1 MTQTLLDVLLKRYP
15 TAKRETLRRMIAAG
29 RVTVNGARPRTLKA
43 ALGPDDRVEVSDR
56 PAAPAKGGRRA
67 GAGAARGARA
77 GLPFDVVYEDEDL
90 LVVDKPAGLLTST
103 VPGERRPTL
112 LAAVRAYVESGDPR
126 ARVGLIHRLDR
137 DAAGLLVFSKS
148 DMAYHA
154 LKTQFFHHD
163 VERMYLAVTSGVPEP
178 RAGRIESRL
187 EERADGTVYT
197 TTSHAKGQRAVT
209 HYEVVAEAGGRALV
223 HVRLETGRKH
233 QIRAHLKEKGTPIA
247 GDPVYGRAEKKR
259 AAGEPPAPLRLLA
272 ARLAVTHPRTGT
284 PVAWEIEPPAGF
296 WPVK

>member
-1 MTQTLLDVLLKRYP
+1 MTQTLLDWLATRYP
-15 TAKRETLRRMIAAG
+15 TAKRETLRRMVAAG
-29 RVTVNGARPRTLKA
+29 RVTVNGARARA
-43 ALGPDDRVEVSDR
+43 AKSAVGPNDRVEVSDR
-56 PAAPAKGGRRA
+56 PTARVEGAGRGRDA
-67 GAGAARGARA
+67 SGAAR
-77 GLPFDVVYEDEDL
+77 LPFRIVHEDEDL

-112 LAAVRAYVESGDPR
+112 LAAVRQYVASRDPR

-148 DMAYHA
+148 DPAYHS

-209 HYEVVAEAGGRALV
+209 HYEVLAAEKGRALV
-223 HVRLETGRKH
+223 RVRLETGRKH
-233 QIRAHLKEKGTPIA
+233 QIRAHLKERGTPIV
-247 GDPVYGRAEKKR
+247 GDPVYGRAEKKKP
-259 AAGEPPAPLRLLA
+259 AGERAGPLRLLA
-272 ARLAVTHPRTGT
+272 ARLAITHPRTGA

-296 WPVK
+296 WPVA